1 MRGEENAVPDR
12 FFSNIKGR
20 LKRRFTFIPNAMHT
34 SSLSKTL
41 QILLLFFLVFAGLY
55 IAKPFLVPLAL
66 AGIIAMLL
74 LPVSRWM
81 ENKGISRGLATFF
94 CILILVVI
102 IAGIFALLAWQIAG
116 FTEDMSQMQKYIT
129 DLEKKL
135 QETLSSNFGISA
147 QKQQELMKQQ
157 QSSGAGGVGKVVMSV
172 MSSVSDVLVN
182 TILVLVYIF
191 LTMYLRS
198 QLKEFILKLVAGP
211 QKAKAKQIITESSK
225 VAQQYLSG
233 LAMMTVLLWVM
244 YGIGFSIVGV
254 KNALFFAILCG
265 LLEIIPFVGNLT
277 GNALTVIGA
286 LSQGGDS
293 TMVIGI
299 ILTYGTVQFLQT
311 YILEPLVVGSQVK
324 INPLF
329 TIIAI
334 VIGELVWGVAGM
346 VLAIPLLGITK
357 VIFDNIEPLH
367 PYGFLIGEEKKKGE
381 SSFIDKIK
389 AKYKKSK

>member
-1 MRGEENAVPDR
+1 
-12 FFSNIKGR
+12 
-20 LKRRFTFIPNAMHT
+20 MHT

-55 IAKPFLVPLAL
+55 IAKPLLVPLVL
-66 AGIIAMLL
+66 AAIIAMLL

-81 ENKGISRGLATFF
+81 EKKGISRGWATFL
-94 CILILVVI
+94 CILILVLI

-116 FTEDMSQMQKYIT
+116 FTEDMSQMQKYMT
-129 DLEKKL
+129 DLEKQL
-135 QETLSSNFGISA
+135 QEMLSSKFDISA
-147 QKQQELMKQQ
+147 KKQQELMKQQ
-157 QSSGAGGVGKVVMSV
+157 SSGAGGAGKMVMSV
-172 MSSVSDVLVN
+172 MSSTSDVLVN

-191 LTMYLRS
+191 LTLYLRS
-198 QLKEFILKLVAGP
+198 HLKEFVLKVVPTA
-211 QKAKAKQIITESSK
+211 QKAKATKIITDASK

-233 LAMMTVLLWVM
+233 LAMMIVMLWVM

-254 KNALFFAILCG
+254 KNALFFAVLCG
-265 LLEIIPFVGNLT
+265 LLEIVPFVGNLT
-277 GNALTVIGA
+277 GTALTMIGA

-299 ILTYGTVQFLQT
+299 LLTYGTVQFLQT

-329 TIIAI
+329 TIIVI
-334 VIGELVWGVAGM
+334 VVGELVWGVAGM
-346 VLAIPLLGITK
+346 VLAIPLIGIAK

-367 PYGFLIGEEKKKGE
+367 PYGFLMGEEKKKNK

-389 AKYKKSK
+389 ARFKKS

>member
-1 MRGEENAVPDR
+1 
-12 FFSNIKGR
+12 
-20 LKRRFTFIPNAMHT
+20 MHI

-94 CILILVVI
+94 CILILVAI

-198 QLKEFILKLVAGP
+198 QLKEFILKLVAAP

-233 LAMMTVLLWVM
+233 LAMMTVMLWVM

-254 KNALFFAILCG
+254 KNALFFAILCC
-265 LLEIIPFVGNLT
+265 LLEIVPFVGNLT

-334 VIGELVWGVAGM
+334 VVGELVWGVAGM
-346 VLAIPLLGITK
+346 VLAIPLLGIAK
-357 VIFDNIEPLH
+357 VIFDNIEALQ

-381 SSFIDKIK
+381 SGFIDKIK
-389 AKYKKSK
+389 ARFKKSK

>member
-1 MRGEENAVPDR
+1 MPRRTDFLVTLRGQSKP
-12 FFSNIKGR
+12 
-20 LKRRFTFIPNAMHT
+20 RFTFTSNAMHT
-34 SSLSKTL
+34 SSLSKTS
-41 QILLLFFLVFAGLY
+41 QVLLLFFLVFAGLY
-55 IAKPFLVPLAL
+55 IAKPFLVPLVL

-81 ENKGISRGLATFF
+81 EKKGISRGLATFF

-198 QLKEFILKLVAGP
+198 QLKEFILKLVAAP

-254 KNALFFAILCG
+254 KNALFFAVLCG
-265 LLEIIPFVGNLT
+265 LLEIVPFVGNLT

-334 VIGELVWGVAGM
+334 VVGELVWGVAGM
-346 VLAIPLLGITK
+346 VLAIPLLGIAK
-357 VIFDNIEPLH
+357 VIFDNIEALQ
-367 PYGFLIGEEKKKGE
+367 PYGFLIGEEKKKGK

-389 AKYKKSK
+389 AKFNRF

>member
-1 MRGEENAVPDR
+1 
-12 FFSNIKGR
+12 
-20 LKRRFTFIPNAMHT
+20 MHT
-34 SSLSKTL
+34 TSLSKTL

-81 ENKGISRGLATFF
+81 EKKGISRGLATFL
-94 CILILVVI
+94 CILILVAI
-102 IAGIFALLAWQIAG
+102 IAGIFSLLAWQIAG

-129 DLEKKL
+129 DLEKQL
-135 QETLSSNFGISA
+135 QEMLSSKFGISA
-147 QKQQELMKQQ
+147 KKQQELMKQQ
-157 QSSGAGGVGKVVMSV
+157 SSGGGGAGKVVMSV
-172 MSSVSDVLVN
+172 MSSTSDVLVN

-191 LTMYLRS
+191 LTLYLRS
-198 QLKEFILKLVAGP
+198 HLKEFILKLVSGP
-211 QKAKAKQIITESSK
+211 QKAKANKIITDSSK

-233 LAMMTVLLWVM
+233 LALMIVMLWIM

-254 KNALFFAILCG
+254 KNALFFAVLCG
-265 LLEIIPFVGNLT
+265 LLEIVPFVGNLT
-277 GNALTVIGA
+277 GNALTVVGA

-299 ILTYGTVQFLQT
+299 LFTYATVQFLQT

-329 TIIAI
+329 TIMVI
-334 VIGELVWGVAGM
+334 VVGELVWGVAGM
-346 VLAIPLLGITK
+346 VLAIPLLGIAK
-357 VIFDNIEPLH
+357 VIFDNIESLH
-367 PYGFLIGEEKKKGE
+367 PYGFLIGEEKKKDK
-381 SSFIDKIK
+381 SNFIDAIK
-389 AKYKKSK
+389 ARFKKS

>member
-1 MRGEENAVPDR
+1 
-12 FFSNIKGR
+12 
-20 LKRRFTFIPNAMHT
+20 MHT

-66 AGIIAMLL
+66 AVIMAMLL
-74 LPVSRWM
+74 LPASRWM
-81 ENKGISRGLATFF
+81 EKKGISRGWAAFF

-135 QETLSSNFGISA
+135 QEMLSSKFGISA
-147 QKQQELMKQQ
+147 KKQQELMKQQ
-157 QSSGAGGVGKVVMSV
+157 QSSGAGGVGKMVMAV
-172 MSSVSDVLVN
+172 MSSTSDVLVN
-182 TILVLVYIF
+182 TVLVLVYIF
-191 LTMYLRS
+191 LTLYLRS
-198 QLKEFILKLVAGP
+198 HLKEFVLKVVPTA
-211 QKAKAKQIITESSK
+211 QKAKANTIITDSSK

-233 LAMMTVLLWVM
+233 LAMMIAMLWVM

-254 KNALFFAILCG
+254 KNALFFAVLCG
-265 LLEIIPFVGNLT
+265 LLEIVPFVGNLT
-277 GNALTVIGA
+277 GTALTIIGA
-286 LSQGGDS
+286 LSKGGDS
-293 TMVIGI
+293 TIVIGI
-299 ILTYGTVQFLQT
+299 LLTYGTVQFLQT

-329 TIIAI
+329 TIIVI
-334 VIGELVWGVAGM
+334 VVGELVWGVAGM
-346 VLAIPLLGITK
+346 VLAIPLLGIAK

-367 PYGFLIGEEKKKGE
+367 PYGFLIGEEKKKNK
-381 SSFIDKIK
+381 SSFIDTIK
-389 AKYKKSK
+389 ARFKKV